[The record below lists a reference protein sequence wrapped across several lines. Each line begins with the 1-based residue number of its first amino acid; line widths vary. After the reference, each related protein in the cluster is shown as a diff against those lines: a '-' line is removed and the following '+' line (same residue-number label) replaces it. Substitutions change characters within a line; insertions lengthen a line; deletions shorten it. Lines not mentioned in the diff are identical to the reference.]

1 MKKLS
6 ELYLESFDSNPGNS
20 LDCLGVSNHY
30 TPINNIL
37 IAIRNLI
44 CCRLGVIAEPGE
56 DGVSIKLH
64 SSRFIDEESI
74 NSVLFDRIDRFT
86 SLDSYIRMQGLTKRT
101 IVDLGAYKVVYYSPE
116 DIKQAENPEAMAQ
129 VTDVDIEPTAECLKT
144 IKTILEEQQSEDTNE
159 DTSEDTINWNDILGN
174 EDKNVAAALFYDKIK
189 NKIDLPENYYVKA
202 TKDANDNKCVAI
214 RKKYEFRKPF
224 GEKIEKIKSI
234 INIYS
239 PENIWVSGY
248 QDCITL
254 SEIDSS
260 IIEKVLEIINAQKTD
275 DNCTFT
281 LIVKQAEEPQEPQ
294 QKEDELENE

>member
-37 IAIRNLI
+37 IAIRNLL

-56 DGVSIKLH
+56 DEVSIKLH
-64 SSRFIDEESI
+64 SSKFTDENSI
-74 NSVLFDRIDRFT
+74 NAILYDKIDRFT

-101 IVDLGAYKVVYYSPE
+101 IVDLGSYKVVYYSPE
-116 DIKQAENPEAMAQ
+116 DIKQAENPELMAQ
-129 VTDVDIEPTAECLKT
+129 VPDVDIEPTTESLKA
-144 IKTILEEQQSEDTNE
+144 IKAILEEQQDDYTT
-159 DTSEDTINWNDILGN
+159 DWVDILSN
-174 EDKNVAAALFYDKIK
+174 EDKNVAAALFYEKIK
-189 NKIDLPENYYVKA
+189 NKVDLPENYYVKA

-224 GEKIEKIKSI
+224 GEKIEKVKSL

-239 PENIWVSGY
+239 PDNIWVSGY

-254 SEIDSS
+254 SDTDSR
-260 IIEKVLEIINAQKTD
+260 IIEKVLNLINAQKTD
-275 DNCTFT
+275 DCCKFT
-281 LIVKQAEEPQEPQ
+281 LTVTKDEEP
-294 QKEDELENE
+294 KEDENLETE

>member
-37 IAIRNLI
+37 IAIRNLL

-56 DGVSIKLH
+56 DEVSIKLH
-64 SSRFIDEESI
+64 SSKFTDENSI
-74 NSVLFDRIDRFT
+74 NAILYDKIDRFT

-101 IVDLGAYKVVYYSPE
+101 IVDLGSYKVVYYSPE
-116 DIKQAENPEAMAQ
+116 DIKQAENPELMAQ
-129 VTDVDIEPTAECLKT
+129 VPDVDIEPTTESLKA
-144 IKTILEEQQSEDTNE
+144 IKAILEEQQDDYTT
-159 DTSEDTINWNDILGN
+159 DWVDILSN
-174 EDKNVAAALFYDKIK
+174 EDKNVAAALFYEKIK
-189 NKIDLPENYYVKA
+189 NKVDLPENYYYVKA

-224 GEKIEKIKSI
+224 GEKIEKVKSI

-239 PENIWVSGY
+239 PDNIWVSGY

-254 SEIDSS
+254 SDTDSR
-260 IIEKVLEIINAQKTD
+260 IIEKVLNLINAQKTD
-275 DNCTFT
+275 DCCKFT
-281 LIVKQAEEPQEPQ
+281 LTVTKDEEP
-294 QKEDELENE
+294 KEDENLETE

>member
-44 CCRLGVIAEPGE
+44 CCRLGIIAEPGE

-64 SSRFIDEESI
+64 SSKFTDEESI
-74 NSVLFDRIDRFT
+74 NAMLYDKIDRFT

-101 IVDLGAYKVVYYSPE
+101 IVDLGSYKVVYYSPE
-116 DIKQAENPEAMAQ
+116 DIKQAENPEVMAQ
-129 VTDVDIEPTAECLKT
+129 LPDVDIEPTTECLET
-144 IKTILEEQQSEDTNE
+144 IKTILEEQQDN
-159 DTSEDTINWNDILGN
+159 DKVDWIDILGN

-189 NKIDLPENYYVKA
+189 NKIDLPENYYIKA

-224 GEKIEKIKSI
+224 GDKIEKVKSI

-239 PENIWVSGY
+239 PDNIWVSGY

-254 SEIDSS
+254 SDTDSK
-260 IIEKVLEIINAQKTD
+260 IIEKVLNLINAQKTD
-275 DNCTFT
+275 DNCKFT
-281 LIVKQAEEPQEPQ
+281 LIVKQTEEPQ
-294 QKEDELENE
+294 QKNDDLENE

>member
-20 LDCLGVSNHY
+20 LNCLGVSNHY

-44 CCRLGVIAEPGE
+44 CCRLGIIAEPGE
-56 DGVSIKLH
+56 DEVSIKLH
-64 SSRFIDEESI
+64 SSKFTDEESI
-74 NSVLFDRIDRFT
+74 NAILYDKIDRFT

-101 IVDLGAYKVVYYSPE
+101 IVDLGSYKVVYYSPE
-116 DIKQAENPEAMAQ
+116 DIKQAENPEMMAQ
-129 VTDVDIEPTAECLKT
+129 VPDVDIEPTTECLET
-144 IKTILEEQQSEDTNE
+144 IKTILEEQQDN
-159 DTSEDTINWNDILGN
+159 DKVDWIDILGN

-202 TKDANDNKCVAI
+202 TKDTNDNKCVAI

-224 GEKIEKIKSI
+224 GEKIEKVKSI

-239 PENIWVSGY
+239 PDNIWVSGY

-254 SEIDSS
+254 SDTDSR
-260 IIEKVLEIINAQKTD
+260 IIEKVLNLINAQKTD
-275 DNCTFT
+275 DNCKFT
-281 LIVKQAEEPQEPQ
+281 LIIKQTEEPQ
-294 QKEDELENE
+294 QKNDDLENE

>member
-44 CCRLGVIAEPGE
+44 CCRLGIIAEPGE
-56 DGVSIKLH
+56 DEVSIKLH
-64 SSRFIDEESI
+64 SSKFTDEESI
-74 NSVLFDRIDRFT
+74 NAILYDKIDRFT

-101 IVDLGAYKVVYYSPE
+101 IVDLGSYKVVYYSPE
-116 DIKQAENPEAMAQ
+116 DIKQAENPEVMAQ
-129 VTDVDIEPTAECLKT
+129 VPDVDIEPTTECLET
-144 IKTILEEQQSEDTNE
+144 IKTILEEQQDN
-159 DTSEDTINWNDILGN
+159 DKVDWIDILGN

-224 GEKIEKIKSI
+224 GEKIEKVKSI

-239 PENIWVSGY
+239 PDNIWVSGY

-254 SEIDSS
+254 SDIDSR
-260 IIEKVLEIINAQKTD
+260 IIEKVLNLINAQKTD
-275 DNCTFT
+275 DNCKFT
-281 LIVKQAEEPQEPQ
+281 LIVKQAEEPQ
-294 QKEDELENE
+294 QKNDDLENE

>member
-20 LDCLGVSNHY
+20 LNCLGVSNHY

-37 IAIRNLI
+37 IAIRNLL

-56 DGVSIKLH
+56 DEVSIKLH
-64 SSRFIDEESI
+64 SSKFTDENSI
-74 NSVLFDRIDRFT
+74 NAILYDKIDRFT

-101 IVDLGAYKVVYYSPE
+101 IVDLGSYKVVYYSPE
-116 DIKQAENPEAMAQ
+116 DIKQAENPELMAQ
-129 VTDVDIEPTAECLKT
+129 VPDVDIEPTTESLKA
-144 IKTILEEQQSEDTNE
+144 IKSILEEQQDDYTT
-159 DTSEDTINWNDILGN
+159 DWVDILSN
-174 EDKNVAAALFYDKIK
+174 EDKNVAAALFYEKIK
-189 NKIDLPENYYVKA
+189 NKVDLPENYYYVKA

-224 GEKIEKIKSI
+224 GEKIEKVKSL

-239 PENIWVSGY
+239 PDNIWVSGY

-254 SEIDSS
+254 SDTDAR
-260 IIEKVLEIINAQKTD
+260 IIEKVLNLINAQKTD
-275 DNCTFT
+275 DCCKFT
-281 LIVKQAEEPQEPQ
+281 LTVTKDEEP
-294 QKEDELENE
+294 KEDENLETE

>member
-37 IAIRNLI
+37 IAIRNLL

-56 DGVSIKLH
+56 DEVSIKLH
-64 SSRFIDEESI
+64 SSKFTDENSI
-74 NSVLFDRIDRFT
+74 NAILYDKIDRFT
-86 SLDSYIRMQGLTKRT
+86 SVDSYIRMQGLTKRT
-101 IVDLGAYKVVYYSPE
+101 IVDLGSYKVVYYSPE
-116 DIKQAENPEAMAQ
+116 DIKQAENPELMAQ
-129 VTDVDIEPTAECLKT
+129 VPDVDIEPTTESLKA
-144 IKTILEEQQSEDTNE
+144 IKAILEEQQDDYTT
-159 DTSEDTINWNDILGN
+159 DWVDILSN
-174 EDKNVAAALFYDKIK
+174 EDKNVAAALFYEKIK
-189 NKIDLPENYYVKA
+189 NKVDLPENYYYVKA

-224 GEKIEKIKSI
+224 GEKIEKVKSL

-239 PENIWVSGY
+239 PDNIWVSGY

-254 SEIDSS
+254 SDTDSR
-260 IIEKVLEIINAQKTD
+260 IIEKVLNLINAQKTD
-275 DNCTFT
+275 DCCKFT
-281 LIVKQAEEPQEPQ
+281 LTVTKDEEP
-294 QKEDELENE
+294 KEDENLETE

>member
-44 CCRLGVIAEPGE
+44 CCRLGIIAEPGE
-56 DGVSIKLH
+56 DEVSIKLH
-64 SSRFIDEESI
+64 SSKFTDEESI
-74 NSVLFDRIDRFT
+74 NAMLYDKIDRFT

-101 IVDLGAYKVVYYSPE
+101 IVDLGSYKVVYYSPE
-116 DIKQAENPEAMAQ
+116 DIKQAENPEVMAQ
-129 VTDVDIEPTAECLKT
+129 VPDVDIEPTTECLET
-144 IKTILEEQQSEDTNE
+144 IKTILEEQQDN
-159 DTSEDTINWNDILGN
+159 DKVDWIDILGN

-189 NKIDLPENYYVKA
+189 NKIDLPENYYYVKA

-224 GEKIEKIKSI
+224 GEKIEKVKSI

-239 PENIWVSGY
+239 PDNIWVSGY

-254 SEIDSS
+254 SDTDSR
-260 IIEKVLEIINAQKTD
+260 IIEKVLNLINAQKTD
-275 DNCTFT
+275 DCCKFT
-281 LIVKQAEEPQEPQ
+281 LTVTKDEEP
-294 QKEDELENE
+294 KEDENLETE

>member
-37 IAIRNLI
+37 IAIRNLL

-56 DGVSIKLH
+56 DEVSIKLH
-64 SSRFIDEESI
+64 SSKFTDENSI
-74 NSVLFDRIDRFT
+74 NAILYDKIDRFT

-101 IVDLGAYKVVYYSPE
+101 IVDLGSYKVVYYSPE
-116 DIKQAENPEAMAQ
+116 DIKQAENPELMAQ
-129 VTDVDIEPTAECLKT
+129 VPDVDIEPTTESLKA
-144 IKTILEEQQSEDTNE
+144 IKAILEEQQDDYTT
-159 DTSEDTINWNDILGN
+159 DWVDILSN
-174 EDKNVAAALFYDKIK
+174 EDKNVAAALFYEKIK
-189 NKIDLPENYYVKA
+189 NKVDLPENYYYVKA

-224 GEKIEKIKSI
+224 GEKIEKVKSL

-239 PENIWVSGY
+239 PDNIWVSGY

-254 SEIDSS
+254 SDTDSR
-260 IIEKVLEIINAQKTD
+260 IIEKVLNLINAQKTD
-275 DNCTFT
+275 DCCKFT
-281 LIVKQAEEPQEPQ
+281 LTVTKDEEP
-294 QKEDELENE
+294 KEDENLETE

>member
-44 CCRLGVIAEPGE
+44 CCRLGIIAEPGE
-56 DGVSIKLH
+56 DEVSIKLH
-64 SSRFIDEESI
+64 SSKFTDEESI
-74 NSVLFDRIDRFT
+74 NAMLYDKIDRFT

-101 IVDLGAYKVVYYSPE
+101 IVDLGSYKVVYYSPE
-116 DIKQAENPEAMAQ
+116 DIKQAENPEMMAQ
-129 VTDVDIEPTAECLKT
+129 VPDVDIEPTTECLET
-144 IKTILEEQQSEDTNE
+144 IKTILEEQQDN
-159 DTSEDTINWNDILGN
+159 DKVDWIDILGN

-189 NKIDLPENYYVKA
+189 NKIDLPENYYYVKA

-224 GEKIEKIKSI
+224 GEKIEKVKSI

-239 PENIWVSGY
+239 PDNIWVSGY

-254 SEIDSS
+254 SDTDSR
-260 IIEKVLEIINAQKTD
+260 IIEKVLNLINAQKTD
-275 DNCTFT
+275 DKCKFT
-281 LIVKQAEEPQEPQ
+281 LIAKQVKEPQ
-294 QKEDELENE
+294 QKNDDLENE

>member
-44 CCRLGVIAEPGE
+44 CCRLGIIAEPGE
-56 DGVSIKLH
+56 DEVSIKLH
-64 SSRFIDEESI
+64 SSKFTDEESI
-74 NSVLFDRIDRFT
+74 NAILYDKIDRFT

-101 IVDLGAYKVVYYSPE
+101 IVDLGSYKVVYYSPE
-116 DIKQAENPEAMAQ
+116 DIKQAENPEVMAQ
-129 VTDVDIEPTAECLKT
+129 VPDVDIEPTTECLET
-144 IKTILEEQQSEDTNE
+144 IKTILEEQQD
-159 DTSEDTINWNDILGN
+159 NDKVDWIEILGD
-174 EDKNVAAALFYDKIK
+174 EDKNVAAALFFDKIK
-189 NKIDLPENYYVKA
+189 NKVDLPENYYVKA
-202 TKDANDNKCVAI
+202 TKDTNDNKCVAI

-224 GEKIEKIKSI
+224 DEKIEKVKSI

-254 SEIDSS
+254 SDVDSK
-260 IIEKVLEIINAQKTD
+260 IIEKVLDIINAQKTD
-275 DNCTFT
+275 DKCKFT
-281 LIVKQAEEPQEPQ
+281 LVVKQDEEP
-294 QKEDELENE
+294 KDKDDDLENE

>member
-37 IAIRNLI
+37 IAIRNLL

-56 DGVSIKLH
+56 DEVSIKLH
-64 SSRFIDEESI
+64 SSKFTDENSI
-74 NSVLFDRIDRFT
+74 NAILYDKIDRFT

-101 IVDLGAYKVVYYSPE
+101 IVDLGSYKVVYYSPE
-116 DIKQAENPEAMAQ
+116 DIKQAENPELMAQ
-129 VTDVDIEPTAECLKT
+129 VPDVDIEPTTESLKA
-144 IKTILEEQQSEDTNE
+144 IKAILEEQQDDYTT
-159 DTSEDTINWNDILGN
+159 DWVDILSN
-174 EDKNVAAALFYDKIK
+174 EDKNVAAALFYEKIK
-189 NKIDLPENYYVKA
+189 NKVDLPENYYVKA

-224 GEKIEKIKSI
+224 GEKIEKVKSL

-239 PENIWVSGY
+239 PDNIWVSGY

-254 SEIDSS
+254 SDTDSR
-260 IIEKVLEIINAQKTD
+260 IIEKVLNLINAQKTD
-275 DNCTFT
+275 DCCKFT
-281 LIVKQAEEPQEPQ
+281 LTATKDEEP
-294 QKEDELENE
+294 KEDENLETE

>member
-37 IAIRNLI
+37 IAIRNLL

-56 DGVSIKLH
+56 DEVSIKLH
-64 SSRFIDEESI
+64 SSKFTDENSI
-74 NSVLFDRIDRFT
+74 NAILYDKIDRFT

-101 IVDLGAYKVVYYSPE
+101 IVDLGSYKVVYYSPE
-116 DIKQAENPEAMAQ
+116 DIKQAENPELMAQ
-129 VTDVDIEPTAECLKT
+129 VPDVDIEPTTESLKA
-144 IKTILEEQQSEDTNE
+144 IKAILEEQEDDYTT
-159 DTSEDTINWNDILGN
+159 DWVDILSN
-174 EDKNVAAALFYDKIK
+174 EDKNVAAALFYEKIK
-189 NKIDLPENYYVKA
+189 NKVDLPENYYVKA

-224 GEKIEKIKSI
+224 GEKIEKVKSL

-239 PENIWVSGY
+239 PDNIWVSGY

-254 SEIDSS
+254 SDTDSR
-260 IIEKVLEIINAQKTD
+260 IIEKVLNLINAQKTD
-275 DNCTFT
+275 DCCKFT
-281 LIVKQAEEPQEPQ
+281 LTVTKDEEP
-294 QKEDELENE
+294 KEDENLETE

>member
-44 CCRLGVIAEPGE
+44 CCRLGIIAEPGE
-56 DGVSIKLH
+56 DEVSIKLH
-64 SSRFIDEESI
+64 SSKFTDEDSI
-74 NSVLFDRIDRFT
+74 NAMLYDKIDRFT

-101 IVDLGAYKVVYYSPE
+101 IVDLGSYKVVYYSPE
-116 DIKQAENPEAMAQ
+116 DIKQAENPEVMGQAP
-129 VTDVDIEPTAECLKT
+129 DVDIEPTTECLEN
-144 IKTILEEQQSEDTNE
+144 IKTILEEQQDN
-159 DTSEDTINWNDILGN
+159 DKVDWVDILGN
-174 EDKNVAAALFYDKIK
+174 EDKNVAAALFLDKIK

-214 RKKYEFRKPF
+214 RKKYDFRKPF
-224 GEKIEKIKSI
+224 DEKIEKVKSI

-239 PENIWVSGY
+239 PDNIWVSGY

-254 SEIDSS
+254 SDTDSR
-260 IIEKVLEIINAQKTD
+260 IIEKVLNLINAQKTD
-275 DNCTFT
+275 DNCKFT
-281 LIVKQAEEPQEPQ
+281 LIAKQTEEPQ
-294 QKEDELENE
+294 QKKDD

>member
-6 ELYLESFDSNPGNS
+6 DLYLESFDSNPGNS

-44 CCRLGVIAEPGE
+44 CCRLGIIAEPGE
-56 DGVSIKLH
+56 DEVSIKLH
-64 SSRFIDEESI
+64 SSRFTDEESI
-74 NSVLFDRIDRFT
+74 NAMLYDKIDRFT

-101 IVDLGAYKVVYYSPE
+101 IVDLGSYKVVYYSPE
-116 DIKQAENPEAMAQ
+116 DIKQAENPEVMAQ
-129 VTDVDIEPTAECLKT
+129 VPDVDIEPTTECLET
-144 IKTILEEQQSEDTNE
+144 INTILEEQQD
-159 DTSEDTINWNDILGN
+159 NDKVDWIEILGN
-174 EDKNVAAALFYDKIK
+174 EDKNVAAALFLDKIK
-189 NKIDLPENYYVKA
+189 NKIDLPENYYIKA

-224 GEKIEKIKSI
+224 GENIEKIKSI

-254 SEIDSS
+254 SDIDSKL
-260 IIEKVLEIINAQKTD
+260 IENVLDIINAQKTD
-275 DNCTFT
+275 DNCKFT
-281 LIVKQAEEPQEPQ
+281 LIIKQDEEPNG
-294 QKEDELENE
+294 KDDDDLENE

>member
-20 LDCLGVSNHY
+20 LNCLGVSNHY

-44 CCRLGVIAEPGE
+44 CYRLGVIAEIGE
-56 DGVSIKLH
+56 DEVSIKLH
-64 SSRFIDEESI
+64 SSRFTDEESI
-74 NSVLFDRIDRFT
+74 NAVLYDKIDRFT
-86 SLDSYIRMQGLTKRT
+86 SLDSYIKAQGLTKRT
-101 IVDLGAYKVVYYSPE
+101 IVDLGSYKVVYYSPE
-116 DIKQAENPEAMAQ
+116 DIKQAENPEVFAQ
-129 VTDVDIEPTAECLKT
+129 APDIDIEPTSECLET
-144 IKTILEEQQSEDTNE
+144 IKAILEEQEDN
-159 DTSEDTINWNDILGN
+159 DDINWIEILGD

-189 NKIDLPENYYVKA
+189 TKIDLSEKYYVKA

-224 GEKIEKIKSI
+224 GEKIDKVKSI

-239 PENIWVSGY
+239 PDNIWVSGY

-254 SEIDSS
+254 SDTDSR
-260 IIEKVLEIINAQKTD
+260 IIEKVLNLINAQKTD
-275 DNCTFT
+275 DNCKFT
-281 LIVKQAEEPQEPQ
+281 LITKQVEEPND
-294 QKEDELENE
+294 KDDDLENE

>member
-6 ELYLESFDSNPGNS
+6 DLYLESFDSNPGNS

-44 CCRLGVIAEPGE
+44 CYRLGVVAEPGE
-56 DGVSIKLH
+56 DEVSIKLH
-64 SSRFIDEESI
+64 SSKFTDEESI
-74 NSVLFDRIDRFT
+74 NAILYDRIDRFT

-101 IVDLGAYKVVYYSPE
+101 IVDLGSYKVVYYSPE
-116 DIKQAENPEAMAQ
+116 DIKQAENPEMMAQ
-129 VTDVDIEPTAECLKT
+129 VPDLDIEPTSECLET
-144 IKTILEEQQSEDTNE
+144 IKTILEEQQDNDTVDWIE
-159 DTSEDTINWNDILGN
+159 ILGD
-174 EDKNVAAALFYDKIK
+174 EDKNVAAALFFDKIK
-189 NKIDLPENYYVKA
+189 NKVDLPENYYVKA

-224 GEKIEKIKSI
+224 DEKIEKVKSI

-254 SEIDSS
+254 SDVDSK
-260 IIEKVLEIINAQKTD
+260 IIEKVLDIINAQKTD
-275 DNCTFT
+275 DKCKFT
-281 LIVKQAEEPQEPQ
+281 LVVKQDEEP
-294 QKEDELENE
+294 KDKDDDLENE

>member
-6 ELYLESFDSNPGNS
+6 DLYLESFDSNPGNS

-44 CCRLGVIAEPGE
+44 CYRLGVVAEPGE
-56 DGVSIKLH
+56 DEVSIKLH
-64 SSRFIDEESI
+64 SSKFTDEESI
-74 NSVLFDRIDRFT
+74 NAILYDRIDRFT

-101 IVDLGAYKVVYYSPE
+101 IVDLGSYKVVYYSPE
-116 DIKQAENPEAMAQ
+116 DIKQAENPEMMAQ
-129 VTDVDIEPTAECLKT
+129 VPDLDIEPTSECLET
-144 IKTILEEQQSEDTNE
+144 IKTILEEQQD
-159 DTSEDTINWNDILGN
+159 NDKVDWIEILGD
-174 EDKNVAAALFYDKIK
+174 EDKNVAAALFFDKIK
-189 NKIDLPENYYVKA
+189 NKVDLPENYYVKA

-224 GEKIEKIKSI
+224 DEKIEKVKSI

-254 SEIDSS
+254 SDTDSN
-260 IIEKVLEIINAQKTD
+260 IIEKVLDIINAQKTD
-275 DNCTFT
+275 DKCKFT
-281 LIVKQAEEPQEPQ
+281 LVVKQDEEP
-294 QKEDELENE
+294 KDKDDDLENE

>member
-44 CCRLGVIAEPGE
+44 CCRLGIIAEPGE
-56 DGVSIKLH
+56 DEVSIKLH
-64 SSRFIDEESI
+64 SSKFTDEESI
-74 NSVLFDRIDRFT
+74 NAMLYDKIDRFT

-101 IVDLGAYKVVYYSPE
+101 IVDLGSYKVVYYSPE
-116 DIKQAENPEAMAQ
+116 DIKQAENPEVMAQ
-129 VTDVDIEPTAECLKT
+129 VPDVDIEPTTECLET
-144 IKTILEEQQSEDTNE
+144 IKTILEEQQDNDKVDWIDT
-159 DTSEDTINWNDILGN
+159 LGN

-224 GEKIEKIKSI
+224 GEKIEKVKSI

-239 PENIWVSGY
+239 PDNIWVSGY

-254 SEIDSS
+254 SDIDSK
-260 IIEKVLEIINAQKTD
+260 IIEKVLNLINAQKTD
-275 DNCTFT
+275 DNCKFT
-281 LIVKQAEEPQEPQ
+281 LIVKQTEEPQ
-294 QKEDELENE
+294 QKNDDLENE

>member
-44 CCRLGVIAEPGE
+44 CCRLGIIAEPGE
-56 DGVSIKLH
+56 DEVSIKLH
-64 SSRFIDEESI
+64 SSRFTDEESI
-74 NSVLFDRIDRFT
+74 NAMLYDKIDRFT

-101 IVDLGAYKVVYYSPE
+101 IVDLGSYKVVYYSPE
-116 DIKQAENPEAMAQ
+116 DIKQAENPEVMAQ
-129 VTDVDIEPTAECLKT
+129 VPDVDIEPTTECLET
-144 IKTILEEQQSEDTNE
+144 INTILEEQQD
-159 DTSEDTINWNDILGN
+159 NDKVDWVEILGN
-174 EDKNVAAALFYDKIK
+174 EDKNVAAALFLDKIK
-189 NKIDLPENYYVKA
+189 NKIDLPENYYIKA

-224 GEKIEKIKSI
+224 DEKIEKVKSI

-239 PENIWVSGY
+239 PENIQVSGY

-254 SEIDSS
+254 SDTDSR
-260 IIEKVLEIINAQKTD
+260 IIEKVLNLINAQKTD
-275 DNCTFT
+275 DNCIFT
-281 LIVKQAEEPQEPQ
+281 LISKQDEEP
-294 QKEDELENE
+294 KGKDDDLENE

>member
-44 CCRLGVIAEPGE
+44 CCRLGIIAEPGE
-56 DGVSIKLH
+56 DEVSIKLH
-64 SSRFIDEESI
+64 SSKFTDEESI
-74 NSVLFDRIDRFT
+74 NAILYDKIDRFT

-101 IVDLGAYKVVYYSPE
+101 IVDLGSYKVVYYSPE
-116 DIKQAENPEAMAQ
+116 DIKQAENPEVMAQ
-129 VTDVDIEPTAECLKT
+129 VPDVDIEPTTECLET
-144 IKTILEEQQSEDTNE
+144 IKTILEEQQD
-159 DTSEDTINWNDILGN
+159 NDKVDWIEILGD
-174 EDKNVAAALFYDKIK
+174 EDKNVAAALFFDKIK
-189 NKIDLPENYYVKA
+189 NKVDLPENYYVKA

-224 GEKIEKIKSI
+224 DEKIEKVKSI

-254 SEIDSS
+254 SDVDSK
-260 IIEKVLEIINAQKTD
+260 IIEKVLDIINAQKTD
-275 DNCTFT
+275 DKCKFT
-281 LIVKQAEEPQEPQ
+281 LVVKQDEEP
-294 QKEDELENE
+294 KDKDDDLENE

>member
-44 CCRLGVIAEPGE
+44 CCRLGIIAEPGE
-56 DGVSIKLH
+56 DEVSIKLH
-64 SSRFIDEESI
+64 SSKFTDEESI
-74 NSVLFDRIDRFT
+74 NAMLYDKIDRFT

-101 IVDLGAYKVVYYSPE
+101 IVDLGSYKVVYYSPE
-116 DIKQAENPEAMAQ
+116 DIKQAENPEVMAQ
-129 VTDVDIEPTAECLKT
+129 VPDVDIEPTTECLET
-144 IKTILEEQQSEDTNE
+144 IKTILEEQQD
-159 DTSEDTINWNDILGN
+159 NDKVDWIEILDD
-174 EDKNVAAALFYDKIK
+174 EDKNVAAALFFDKIK
-189 NKIDLPENYYVKA
+189 NKVDLPENYYVKA

-224 GEKIEKIKSI
+224 DEKIEKVKSI

-254 SEIDSS
+254 SDVDSR
-260 IIEKVLEIINAQKTD
+260 IIEKVLDIINAQKTD
-275 DNCTFT
+275 DKCKFT
-281 LIVKQAEEPQEPQ
+281 LVVKQDEEP
-294 QKEDELENE
+294 KDKDDDLENE

>member
-44 CCRLGVIAEPGE
+44 CCRLGIIAEPGE
-56 DGVSIKLH
+56 DEVSIKLH
-64 SSRFIDEESI
+64 SSKFTDEESI
-74 NSVLFDRIDRFT
+74 NAMLYDKIDRFT

-101 IVDLGAYKVVYYSPE
+101 IVDLGSYKVVYYSPE
-116 DIKQAENPEAMAQ
+116 DIKQAENPEVMAQ
-129 VTDVDIEPTAECLKT
+129 VPDVDIEPTTECLET
-144 IKTILEEQQSEDTNE
+144 IKTILEEQQDN
-159 DTSEDTINWNDILGN
+159 DKVDWIDILGN
-174 EDKNVAAALFYDKIK
+174 EDKKQRGARFDDKIK
-189 NKIDLPENYYVKA
+189 NKIDWPENYYYVKA

-224 GEKIEKIKSI
+224 GEKIEKVKSI

-239 PENIWVSGY
+239 PDNIWVSGY

-254 SEIDSS
+254 SDTDSR
-260 IIEKVLEIINAQKTD
+260 IIEKVLNLINAQKTD
-275 DNCTFT
+275 DNCKFT
-281 LIVKQAEEPQEPQ
+281 LIVKQTEEPQ
-294 QKEDELENE
+294 QKNDDLEKE

>member
-44 CCRLGVIAEPGE
+44 CCRLGIIAEPGE
-56 DGVSIKLH
+56 DEVSIKLH
-64 SSRFIDEESI
+64 SSKFTDEESI
-74 NSVLFDRIDRFT
+74 NAILYDKIDRFT

-101 IVDLGAYKVVYYSPE
+101 IVDLGSYKVVYYSPE
-116 DIKQAENPEAMAQ
+116 DIKQAENPEVMAQ
-129 VTDVDIEPTAECLKT
+129 VPDVDIEPTTECLET
-144 IKTILEEQQSEDTNE
+144 IKTILEEQQD
-159 DTSEDTINWNDILGN
+159 NDKVDWIEILGD
-174 EDKNVAAALFYDKIK
+174 EDKNVAAALFFDKIK
-189 NKIDLPENYYVKA
+189 NKVDLPENYYVKA

-224 GEKIEKIKSI
+224 DEKIEKVKSI

-254 SEIDSS
+254 SDVDSR
-260 IIEKVLEIINAQKTD
+260 IIEKVLNLINAQKTD
-275 DNCTFT
+275 DKCKFT
-281 LIVKQAEEPQEPQ
+281 LVVKQDEET
-294 QKEDELENE
+294 KDKDDDLENE

>member
-6 ELYLESFDSNPGNS
+6 DLYLESFDSNPGNS

-44 CCRLGVIAEPGE
+44 CYRLGVVAEPGE
-56 DGVSIKLH
+56 DEVSIKLH
-64 SSRFIDEESI
+64 SSKFTDEESI
-74 NSVLFDRIDRFT
+74 NAILYDRIDRFT

-101 IVDLGAYKVVYYSPE
+101 IVDLGSYKVVYYSPE
-116 DIKQAENPEAMAQ
+116 DIKQAENPEMMAQ
-129 VTDVDIEPTAECLKT
+129 VPDLDIEPTSECLET
-144 IKTILEEQQSEDTNE
+144 IKTILEEQQN
-159 DTSEDTINWNDILGN
+159 NDKVDWIEILGG
-174 EDKNVAAALFYDKIK
+174 EDKNVAAALFFDKIK
-189 NKIDLPENYYVKA
+189 NKVDLPENYYVKA

-224 GEKIEKIKSI
+224 DEKIEKVKSI

-254 SEIDSS
+254 SDTDSN
-260 IIEKVLEIINAQKTD
+260 IIEKVLDIINAQKTD
-275 DNCTFT
+275 DKCKFT
-281 LIVKQAEEPQEPQ
+281 LVVKQDEEP
-294 QKEDELENE
+294 KDKDDDLENE

>member
-44 CCRLGVIAEPGE
+44 CCRLGIIAEPGE
-56 DGVSIKLH
+56 DEVSIKLH
-64 SSRFIDEESI
+64 SSRFTDEESI
-74 NSVLFDRIDRFT
+74 NAMLYDKIDRFT

-101 IVDLGAYKVVYYSPE
+101 IVDLGSYKVVYYSPE
-116 DIKQAENPEAMAQ
+116 DIKQAENPEVMAQ
-129 VTDVDIEPTAECLKT
+129 VPDVDIEPTTECLET
-144 IKTILEEQQSEDTNE
+144 INTILEEQQD
-159 DTSEDTINWNDILGN
+159 NDKVDWVEILGN
-174 EDKNVAAALFYDKIK
+174 EDKNVAAALFLDKIK
-189 NKIDLPENYYVKA
+189 NKIDLPENYYIKA

-224 GEKIEKIKSI
+224 DEKIEKVKSI

-254 SEIDSS
+254 SDTDSR
-260 IIEKVLEIINAQKTD
+260 IIEKVLNLINAQKTD
-275 DNCTFT
+275 DNCIFT
-281 LIVKQAEEPQEPQ
+281 LISKQDEEP
-294 QKEDELENE
+294 KGKDDDLENE

>member
-44 CCRLGVIAEPGE
+44 CCRLGIIAEPGE
-56 DGVSIKLH
+56 DEVSIKLH
-64 SSRFIDEESI
+64 SSKFTDEESI
-74 NSVLFDRIDRFT
+74 NAMLYDKIDRFT

-101 IVDLGAYKVVYYSPE
+101 IVDLGSYKVVYYSPE
-116 DIKQAENPEAMAQ
+116 DIKQAENPEVMAQ
-129 VTDVDIEPTAECLKT
+129 VPDVDIEPTTECLET
-144 IKTILEEQQSEDTNE
+144 IKTILEEQQDN
-159 DTSEDTINWNDILGN
+159 DKVDWIDILGN

-224 GEKIEKIKSI
+224 GEKIEKVKSI

-239 PENIWVSGY
+239 PDNIWVSGY

-254 SEIDSS
+254 SDADSK
-260 IIEKVLEIINAQKTD
+260 IIEKVLNLINAQKTD
-275 DNCTFT
+275 DNCEFT
-281 LIVKQAEEPQEPQ
+281 LIAKQAEEPQ
-294 QKEDELENE
+294 QKNDDLENE